1 MSEATISAAAPVAPD
16 PLHAHAHAESLREI
30 IAGFE
35 RLEAMFDRGRDAI
48 RPAKRG
54 YFTPPADTGIAK
66 GFHPRVRRGVGAI
79 R

>member
-1 MSEATISAAAPVAPD
+1 MSEAIISAAAPVAPD
-16 PLHAHAHAESLREI
+16 PLHAHAESLREI

-54 YFTPPADTGIAK
+54 YFTPPAHTGIAK